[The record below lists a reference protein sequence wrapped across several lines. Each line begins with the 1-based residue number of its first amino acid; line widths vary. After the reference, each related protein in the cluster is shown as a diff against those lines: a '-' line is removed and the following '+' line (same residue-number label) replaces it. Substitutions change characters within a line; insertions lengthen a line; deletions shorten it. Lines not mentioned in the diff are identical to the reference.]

1 MQFAPVAINGTL
13 GLPVNFTPRD
23 IKDGVATLV
32 HGTGVPIADT
42 RISMQS
48 TRTTA
53 GRRKVSVKVAVPI
66 VQDVIVNGI
75 SRPTVV
81 RTGYADLSFGFDE
94 TSSTVEREHVML
106 LLANWFSSPYGA
118 AMITNLDSLY

>member
-13 GLPVNFTPRD
+13 GLPVEFKPRD

-32 HGTGVPIADT
+32 HSNGIPIADT
-42 RISMQS
+42 RLSFAS
-48 TRTTA
+48 TRTTN
-53 GRRKVSVKVAVPI
+53 GRRKVTMKLAVPI

-81 RTGYADLSFGFDE
+81 RVSYADVVMAFDE
-94 TSSTVEREHVML
+94 TSSEVEREHTL
-106 LLANWFSSPYGA
+106 LLTWNAIASSYGA
-118 AMITNLDSLY
+118 MFTKLDNLY